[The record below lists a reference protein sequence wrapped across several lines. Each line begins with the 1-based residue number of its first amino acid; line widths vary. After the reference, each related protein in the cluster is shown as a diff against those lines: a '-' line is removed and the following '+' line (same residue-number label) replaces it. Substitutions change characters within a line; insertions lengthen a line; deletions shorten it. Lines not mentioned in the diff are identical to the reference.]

1 MRSEITGGET
11 ADVKGF
17 DLVMTKDLP
26 EPGYFLA
33 DKGYD
38 ADKVREKLEER
49 RIAAV
54 IPMRRNRKEWRAV
67 DRDFYRWRNLVER
80 CFSKL
85 KQWRRVATR
94 YDKTALSFLGFIDI
108 ASVRIWLRFLS
119 T

>member
-1 MRSEITGGET
+1 MRSEIRGAET
-11 ADVKGF
+11 ADIKGV
-17 DLVMTKDLP
+17 DLVVTKTLP
-26 EPGYFLA
+26 EPGYFVA

-49 RIAAV
+49 GIVAV

-67 DRDFYRWRNLVER
+67 DRDFFRWRNLVER

-85 KQWRRVATR
+85 EQGRRVATR

-108 ASVRIWLRFLS
+108 ASIRVWLRLLS